1 MKITKL
7 VITILLFSMV
17 AVNVARAEEPNPY
30 VEYRTK
36 TYDLQQ
42 EYLQRI
48 TQHQAEVMRDME
60 HKLKQQQWQTN
71 AIAIMVFIMVSMG
84 LFLSFLQFREDAKQN
99 GKSSFSFKIG
109 AGSFEI
115 NSSVIGLAIL
125 AMSFWFFQTYIDRV
139 YSVEVFT
146 VAPLDVTTFGVNR

>member
-1 MKITKL
+1 MKLTKL
-7 VITILLFSMV
+7 VITILWFSMV
-17 AVNVARAEEPNPY
+17 AANVVRAEELNPY

-36 TYDLQQ
+36 TYDLQL

-71 AIAIMVFIMVSMG
+71 VIAIMVFIMVSMG
-84 LFLSFLQFREDAKQN
+84 LFLSFLQFREDAKQG

>member
-1 MKITKL
+1 MKFIRSFIAI
-7 VITILLFSMV
+7 VLFSMI
-17 AVNVARAEEPNPY
+17 AANVARAEEPNAY

-36 TYDLQQ
+36 TFDLQH

-60 HKLKQQQWQTN
+60 HKLKQQRWQTN
-71 AIAIMVFIMVSMG
+71 AIAIMVFLMVSMG
-84 LFLSFLQFREDAKQN
+84 LFLSFLQFRQDAKQ
-99 GKSSFSFKIG
+99 GEKSSFSFKIG
-109 AGSFEI
+109 GGSFEI

-146 VAPLDVTTFGVNR
+146 IAPIDVTTFGVNR